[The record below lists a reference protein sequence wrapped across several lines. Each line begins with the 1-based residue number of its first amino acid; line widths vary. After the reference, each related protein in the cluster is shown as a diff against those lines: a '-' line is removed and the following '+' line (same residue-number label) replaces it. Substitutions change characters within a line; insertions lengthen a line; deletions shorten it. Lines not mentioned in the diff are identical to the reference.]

1 VFRVQVH
8 PKDGSSVV
16 LTVSVQ
22 AESWQDAVRRALRG
36 LGNALEPAD
45 RGALTNSEFR
55 VIDPATGHHYIVR
68 SMAELQA
75 QSMRTSEASADLAE
89 KDPLDWGEEGS
100 IPQKPR
106 PVDDVLKTV
115 DNPRGWRS
123 KVDLN
128 PMQRSPQ
135 IRSDTLKPV
144 DRTPERNSANRVF
157 RGQFARVVGW
167 TTPSSEVNE
176 IVAKAVDMTWDHI
189 PCETVQC
196 FIPIEDSHCFSVVAA
211 RGEPGPTIVKSR
223 IELPEELSELAS
235 METEPVAI
243 LAEDLRLIYEHHSG
257 AIVSHTATAILWVP
271 VVALG
276 EMIAILLAINPK
288 KTVEFTDGDLNGA
301 VYLAETLAK
310 QLRP

>member
-22 AESWQDAVRRALRG
+22 ADTWPDAVRRAIRG
-36 LGNALEPAD
+36 LQNALEPAD
-45 RGALTNSEFR
+45 RDALTHSEFR

-75 QSMRTSEASADLAE
+75 QSMRSTDTAADFGDH
-89 KDPLDWGEEGS
+89 DPLGWGEEGL

-106 PVDDVLKTV
+106 PTDDVLKTV
-115 DNPRGWRS
+115 DNPRGWRP

-128 PMQRSPQ
+128 PMQRAPQ

-144 DRTPERNSANRVF
+144 DRTPDRNPANRVI

-167 TTPSSEVNE
+167 TSPSSEVTD

-189 PCETVQC
+189 PCEAVQC
-196 FIPIEDSHCFSVVAA
+196 FIPIENSHCFSVAAA
-211 RGEPGPTIVKSR
+211 RGEPGPAIVKSR

-235 METEPVAI
+235 LETEPVAI
-243 LAEDLRLIYEHHSG
+243 LAEDLRLIYENHNG
-257 AIVSHTATAILWVP
+257 AIISHSATAILWVP
-271 VVALG
+271 VVCLG
-276 EMIAILLAINPK
+276 QMVAILLAINPK
-288 KTVEFTDGDLNGA
+288 KTTEFTDGDLNGA

-310 QLRP
+310 QLRL